1 MKGGRFMER
10 NKVFCEECRKD
21 TDYNLETVLMKGNLK
36 GEEYEYSG
44 EKAVCATCRNEVYVA
59 DVEDKNLRLLYDAYR
74 QKNGILSLEKILE
87 ISQRYNIGKRP
98 LSLLLGWGEMT
109 FSRYCDGDMPTKQYS
124 EMLQRIY
131 DDPRYYRTLLET
143 NKENL
148 KSQQAYEKSKRKVLE
163 LLGEEANPKSK
174 LDLIIQYLLYKC
186 EDITPLA
193 MQKALYYVQGFY
205 YAFENVFLFKE
216 DCEAWVH
223 GPVYKNVYNRYSSYR
238 FDPIERIEEFDES
251 VFTTTEIAIMDSVI
265 KNFCCYSG
273 KTLEAFT
280 HNEKPWLS
288 TRDGLPVDAHSD
300 RIIDKELIG
309 EYFNAVKVKYSMLTP
324 GDIESYSKVIFEQ
337 NN

>member
-1 MKGGRFMER
+1 MDR
-10 NKVFCEECRKD
+10 NKAFCEKCRKD
-21 TDYNLETVLMKGNLK
+21 VDFTLETELMIGNLK

-44 EKAVCATCRNEVYVA
+44 EKAMCVDCDREVYVA
-59 DVEDKNLRLLYDAYR
+59 EVEDRNLKALYDAYR
-74 QKNGILSLEKILE
+74 QKNGIVSLEKILE
-87 ISQRYNIGKRP
+87 IPQRYNIGKRP

-124 EMLQRIY
+124 EMLQKIY
-131 DDPRYYRTLLET
+131 DDPQYFKSLLEI
-143 NKENL
+143 NKDNL
-148 KSQQAYEKSKRKVLE
+148 KSLQAYEKSKRKVME
-163 LLGEEANPKSK
+163 LLGEESIPKSK
-174 LDLIIQYLLYKC
+174 LDLIIQYLLYRC

-193 MQKALYYVQGFY
+193 IQKALYYVQGFY
-205 YAFENVFLFKE
+205 YAFEEVYLFKE

-238 FDPIERIEEFDES
+238 FDPIESVAEFDES

-280 HNEKPWLS
+280 HMEKPWLN

-309 EYFNAVKVKYSMLTP
+309 EYFNSVKDKYCMLTP
-324 GDIESYSKVIFEQ
+324 GDIESYSKAIFEQ
-337 NN
+337 TN